1 MNRATSIRPTDIW
14 GSGKWRKGKNFS
26 WQREREEKL
35 ERRGK
40 KENLYFL
47 LV

>member
-14 GSGKWRKGKNFS
+14 GSGKWRKGKNS